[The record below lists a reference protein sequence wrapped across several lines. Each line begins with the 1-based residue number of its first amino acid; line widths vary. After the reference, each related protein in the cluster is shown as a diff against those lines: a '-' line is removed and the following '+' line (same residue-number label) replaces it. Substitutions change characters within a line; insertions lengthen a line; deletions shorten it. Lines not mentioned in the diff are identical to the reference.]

1 MTKRKRYFS
10 RWLMV
15 PAGLLLFTTLEQAA
29 VVYDS
34 GYIFFAATGT
44 QFGRISRNGVPS
56 DWSGP
61 KTFPG
66 VTGAPTARGYEL
78 ITVNTGP
85 FPFIQINFDDPAA
98 ALFDAA
104 YITAYTPVNS
114 APNYGLNVNYLGDP
128 GLSEPLGDPSFFQIV
143 AAPHTNLLIPI
154 NEITPGGGT
163 GRTFRLIVEG
173 FYDTEFNDTP
183 EPSSFLLMGC
193 GAALLGALRWKK
205 RWVCRRNFN
214 AS

>member
-1 MTKRKRYFS
+1 
-10 RWLMV
+10 
-15 PAGLLLFTTLEQAA
+15 

-34 GYIFFAATGT
+34 GSIFFTPTGT
-44 QFGRISRNGVPS
+44 QFGRIARSGVPS

-66 VTGAPTARGYEL
+66 VTGAPTARAYQL
-78 ITVNTGP
+78 ITVNTTS
-85 FPFIQINFDDPAA
+85 FPFIQINFDDPAG

-128 GLSEPLGDPSFFQIV
+128 GLSEPIGNPSFFQIV
-143 AAPHTNLLIPI
+143 VVPNTNLLIPI
-154 NEITPGGGT
+154 NEINPGGGN

-173 FYDTEFNDTP
+173 FYDTEFNDAP
-183 EPSSFLLMGC
+183 EPSSMILIGC
-193 GAALLGALRWKK
+193 GAALLGALGWKK
-205 RWVCRRNFN
+205 RSVCRRNFN
-214 AS
+214 ASQS